1 MCIYVH
7 VVSMERGGYGVGRI
21 LLPMW
26 DSCPMMATSVPEGEG
41 FLLLWTCQ
49 RLVYAV
55 VPAIDAFKDAAD
67 AQVPYHSN
75 DTIIV

>member
-1 MCIYVH
+1 MRH
-7 VVSMERGGYGVGRI
+7 ELFSTGGYGVGHI
-21 LLPMW
+21 LLRMW
-26 DSCPMMATSVPEGEG
+26 DSFHMMETSVPEGEG
-41 FLLLWTCQ
+41 LLLLRTCQ

>member
-1 MCIYVH
+1 M
-7 VVSMERGGYGVGRI
+7 ME
-21 LLPMW
+21 
-26 DSCPMMATSVPEGEG
+26 TSVPEGEG
-41 FLLLWTCQ
+41 LLLLRTCQ

-67 AQVPYHSN
+67 TQVPYHSN